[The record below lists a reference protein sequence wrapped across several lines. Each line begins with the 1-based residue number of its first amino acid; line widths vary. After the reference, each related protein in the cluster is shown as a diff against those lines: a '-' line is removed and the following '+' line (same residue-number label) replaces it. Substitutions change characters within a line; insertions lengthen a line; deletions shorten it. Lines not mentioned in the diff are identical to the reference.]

1 MTYDRTVRVRGT
13 HDGTAAAYRRGRG
26 HIWTRFWAVQALF
39 CVAAAAAF
47 SSPAAAATSSSPR
60 CAHASASPSHLSTI
74 AAAHALQCLING
86 VRAQHGL
93 RAVRANGRLR
103 VAARRHAGDMVAH
116 NFFAHDS
123 PLGTTVS
130 SRVRSAGYLGGVREW
145 WLGEALAWGRASAG
159 APRAILRG
167 LLNSPPHRRILLD
180 PNFRDLGVGVARGAP
195 SGSDAG
201 ALTVDLDFGRVIR

>member
-1 MTYDRTVRVRGT
+1 VWGIL
-13 HDGTAAAYRRGRG
+13 DGTAVARERGRG
-26 HIWTRFWAVQALF
+26 HIWTRCALVQALF
-39 CVAAAAAF
+39 CLAAAAAF
-47 SSPAAAATSSSPR
+47 SSPAAAAIPAPR
-60 CAHASASPSHLSTI
+60 CAHASASPSHLSTR

-103 VAARRHAGDMVAH
+103 LAARRHAGDMAAH
-116 NFFAHDS
+116 DFFAHDS
-123 PLGTTVS
+123 PGGTTVS
-130 SRVRSAGYLGGVREW
+130 SRVKGAGYLGGGVREW

-159 APRAILRG
+159 APRAILKG
-167 LLNSPPHRRILLD
+167 LLASPPHRAILLD

-201 ALTVDLDFGRVIR
+201 ALTVDLDFGRVVR

>member
-1 MTYDRTVRVRGT
+1 MTCVRTVRVRGT
-13 HDGTAAAYRRGRG
+13 HDGSAVPRRRGHG
-26 HIWTRFWAVQALF
+26 HIWTRFATAQALL
-39 CVAAAAAF
+39 CVAAAGAF
-47 SSPAAAATSSSPR
+47 SSPAAAAIPSPR
-60 CAHASASPSHLSTI
+60 CAHASASPSHLSTP

-103 VAARRHAGDMVAH
+103 LAARRHADDMAAH
-116 NFFAHDS
+116 DFFAHES
-123 PLGTTVS
+123 PGGNTVS
-130 SRVRSAGYLGGVREW
+130 SRIKRAGYLGGGVREW

-167 LLNSPPHRRILLD
+167 LLDSPPHRAILLD

-201 ALTVDLDFGRVIR
+201 ALTVDLDFGRVVR